1 MSGTVTNKYSGT
13 YNQIA
18 FTINEKRTDSY
29 DEGSNG
35 QTITMNYALQAV
47 SAIDLETAR
56 AMVTQFVSAQGY
68 STREGLPLSTF
79 TLEHDNEDDLDQYW
93 SFTLEWATASG
104 DDDQGGV
111 TPWPHIPYEE
121 NETWSTEGGTAHIT
135 ECVWGSDGQGG
146 YQAGETVKQVD
157 ANDPG
162 PSTFNGKIGFNGE
175 TSEGVDVV
183 RPTFQFTLQKK
194 VSDADLNYID
204 PNGDGYSYKQRL
216 VLLTGTVNNAV
227 FRGWSAGCVLFEGCS
242 SSSSAE
248 YHDEDKVSDGAG
260 GFVIP
265 PRVIHTITFKFKC
278 NLTRNALPVAGTTV
292 KKEGFQYMWV
302 YSKKLDDSVT
312 GVTLEYPQTIVVND
326 VYEKTNFA
334 LLELS

>member
-1 MSGTVTNKYSGT
+1 MTVTNKYSST
-13 YNQIA
+13 YNDID
-18 FTINEKRTDSY
+18 FVVNERRNDSY

-35 QTITMNYALQAV
+35 QTFSMTYELQAETG
-47 SAIDLETAR
+47 IDLDTAR
-56 AMVTQFVSAQGY
+56 AMAVKFISAE
-68 STREGLPLSTF
+68 SLFTREGNPVSRF
-79 TLEHDNEDDLDQYW
+79 SIEHENEEDLDRQW
-93 SFTLEWATASG
+93 VFSLEWSASSSNG
-104 DDDQGGV
+104 DNPTI
-111 TPWPHIPYEE
+111 TPWPQIPYTE
-121 NETWSTEGGTAHIT
+121 NESWSTEGGTAHVT

-146 YQAGETVKQVD
+146 YLAGETVKQVD

-194 VSDADLNYID
+194 VSDADLNTIG
-204 PNGDGYSYKQRL
+204 GDGYSYKQRL

-227 FRGWSAGCVLFEGCS
+227 FKGWSAGCVLFEGCS
-242 SSSSAE
+242 STAAAE
-248 YHDEDKVSDGAG
+248 YHEEDAIEDGAG
-260 GFVIP
+260 GYVIP

-278 NLTRNALPVAGTTV
+278 NLTREALPVCGTTV
-292 KKEGFQYMWV
+292 RKEGFQYMWV
-302 YSKKLDDSVT
+302 YSRKLDDSVT

-334 LLELS
+334 LLGLG